1 MSPTE
6 MANTATSGQA
16 TTFSAVTESAIPT
29 DFATDSDAGVATSE
43 AAVTTENAPQLKA
56 DWSTPTTVA
65 VVPVATPPALG
76 VAAAAPVAPVAPA
89 APVVPVPL
97 LTQVSGPVFSLAQGT
112 AGEQTVTITVTP
124 ENLGPVT
131 VQARTTGGA
140 MHIELFAPS
149 TAGRQAL
156 QVLLT
161 DLRRDLA
168 IAGISTSVTLSNAAA
183 PHPVAAL
190 HAGSNASG
198 DQQSGNT
205 AGGMNQQRES
215 GAGSAAQQ
223 DSQRNGAGQT
233 DVDQHGNSQHT
244 ASTPHSTDPHSADQ
258 NTTPAQNAP
267 DTNRTA
273 DDGRQLGAE
282 ALSDRPAIGSNRSL
296 DVMA

>member
-1 MSPTE
+1 MSATE
-6 MANTATSGQA
+6 MANTATSGQ
-16 TTFSAVTESAIPT
+16 TTTVAAVTAPAVPT
-29 DFATDSDAGVATSE
+29 GFATDVDPAVATPA
-43 AAVTTENAPQLKA
+43 AAVTIESAPQLKA
-56 DWSTPTTVA
+56 DSSTPTTVS

-76 VAAAAPVAPVAPA
+76 VPAAAPVAPVAP

-168 IAGISTSVTLSNAAA
+168 IAGISTSVTLSTAAA
-183 PHPVAAL
+183 PHPVTPP
-190 HAGSNASG
+190 HPGGTASG
-198 DQQSGNT
+198 N
-205 AGGMNQQRES
+205 GGSSDQQRES